1 MRRQVGK
8 EETNGRE
15 RKRAELAGSRSTRNP
30 ADFQSAGIARFMG
43 GVVPLPSPNANLP
56 AGPSGASATSSS
68 IGGEFRVAEI
78 SDREERT
85 KNTRLA
91 FYRVASGIASRFFAH
106 STKDYWD
113 IDGKG

>member
-1 MRRQVGK
+1 MPWCLDATTGRE

-30 ADFQSAGIARFMG
+30 ADFQSVGIARFMG

-68 IGGEFRVAEI
+68 IGGEFRVAETI
-78 SDREERT
+78 ERNAR
-85 KNTRLA
+85 KI
-91 FYRVASGIASRFFAH
+91 RVSRFIALQM
-106 STKDYWD
+106 
-113 IDGKG
+113 G

>member
-30 ADFQSAGIARFMG
+30 ANPVMG

-68 IGGEFRVAEI
+68 IGGEFRVAETI
-78 SDREERT
+78 ERNAR
-85 KNTRLA
+85 KI
-91 FYRVASGIASRFFAH
+91 RVSRFIALQM
-106 STKDYWD
+106 
-113 IDGKG
+113 G